1 MTTMS
6 RPFSRP
12 AIIPVSLLVLGLF
25 MLSGSPTTFATGL
38 VLFLIGGVV
47 LTIMLFL
54 WKARPPTTVA
64 MRTPAPPNAW
74 PNSVFRNASRRRT
87 SF

>member
-25 MLSGSPTTFATGL
+25 MLSGSPTTLFAGMA
-38 VLFLIGGVV
+38 LFLIGGVV
-47 LTIMLFL
+47 LTITLVL
-54 WKARPPTTVA
+54 WRERQPAAVA
-64 MRTPAPPNAW
+64 IVPKSW
-74 PNSVFRNASRRRT
+74 PNSGFRNISKRRT
-87 SF
+87 GF